1 MKQIKRIV
9 YGTLLFLC
17 LSIQTKKPI
26 LKTRNALFAAVD
38 PSKKMA
44 PPPMDNRVRTSVD
57 TYDSFN
63 DSENKD
69 TIKNNFEMMEKKDE
83 QEKTINPEDLIEFYF
98 ENTELSQVLKQIEVL
113 FNVTFITDDVIEPLA
128 TGAKSIKGSKV
139 SFKTNEPLTRK
150 QAWNLLTTFLD
161 LSGFALVPEDQ
172 PNWSGKAPSYDEGN
186 KFFRVT
192 TVPKAIRS
200 PNPTYIG
207 SDPKSLPDNEQII
220 RYVYF
225 VQNADLD
232 SLRPVLDALKSTQM
246 TALLLKESRAILLVD
261 KAYNIKNLMKIITEL
276 DKVTM
281 PQAMSVIKLYNADAD
296 EVKELYDSLI
306 NGKTT
311 GLPVRRFPRKQPT
324 STYFPE
330 GIKVIAETRTNSL
343 ILLGPQEAIKNIE
356 EFIRQ
361 YVDVELTQP
370 YSPLYVYDVKYADAQ
385 NLAEIMNEVTKF
397 GASTPVGRVGG
408 VRGGDE
414 YLKKMSFTAEPAT
427 NQLIIKGAY
436 EDYIKA
442 LDVIKQLDEPQP
454 QIAIEVMV
462 LAVDIN
468 KIKELGTQLRSK
480 LPKGLEGLIGKNV
493 KFQTSGFNGQGIV
506 TKPPEGT
513 GSSECDNVSGASRLL
528 GNLITLATGLQAG
541 NTVIQL
547 GKDICGVWG
556 IFHALDT
563 LTNAQILANP
573 FLVATNNTKAKVSVG
588 ETRRVVTSTV
598 VADTTQEAFGDQSAN
613 LLVDITPQINSDGM
627 IVMDIKIQLV
637 NFVEGSTPENT
648 ARNQRE
654 IKTSTI
660 VADKQILALGGL
672 VQNRIQSNSS
682 QVPLLGDVPVLGW
695 LFKNKRKV
703 ENKANLLVLISP
715 RILPPGSDVLVN
727 QFTNEHIDKY
737 HETVAHLTKPS
748 ELVDP
753 VNRLF
758 FTTNE
763 QDTDEIIFHRRI
775 KEAQEEDKGA
785 IISRSRRGR
794 RRKRAQRKR
803 KKENTQIATNKSSAP
818 LKPKKIAPQENKKA
832 TSATETKV
840 HLAHASHVKESART
854 LMAKNSLTDFI
865 LAHNGATK

>member
-9 YGTLLFLC
+9 YSTLLFLC

-26 LKTRNALFAAVD
+26 LKTRDALFTAVD

-44 PPPMDNRVRTSVD
+44 PPPIGNQVRASID
-57 TYDSFN
+57 AYDSFN
-63 DSENKD
+63 ASENKEV
-69 TIKNNFEMMEKKDE
+69 IKNNLEMMEKKDE
-83 QEKTINPEDLIEFYF
+83 HEKTINPEDLIEFYF

-128 TGAKSIKGSKV
+128 KDAKSIKGNKV

-172 PNWSGKAPSYDEGN
+172 SNWNGKAPSYDKGN
-186 KFFRVT
+186 TFFRVT
-192 TVPKAIRS
+192 TLPKAIRS
-200 PNPTYIG
+200 PEPTYIG
-207 SDPKSLPDNEQII
+207 SDPKSLPNNEQII

-225 VQNADLD
+225 VQNADLS
-232 SLRPVLDALKSTQM
+232 SLKPVLDSLKSAQM
-246 TALLLKESRAILLVD
+246 TALLLQESKAILLVD
-261 KAYNIKNLMKIITEL
+261 KAYNIKNLMKIISEL

-281 PQAMSVIKLYNADAD
+281 PQAMSVIKLYNANAE
-296 EVKELYDSLI
+296 EVQKLYESLI
-306 NGKTT
+306 KGETT
-311 GLPVRRFPRKQPT
+311 GAPVRFPRKQPT

-343 ILLGPQEAIKNIE
+343 VLLGPEDALEKIE

-361 YVDVELTQP
+361 YVDVGLTQP

-385 NLAEIMNEVTKF
+385 NLAKIMNEVTKF
-397 GASTPVGRVGG
+397 GANTPVGKVGG

-436 EDYIKA
+436 EDYLKT
-442 LDVIKQLDEPQP
+442 LDIIKQLDEPQP

-480 LPKGLEGLIGKNV
+480 LPKGLEGLVGKNV
-493 KFQTSGFNGQGIV
+493 KFQTSGFNNQGIV
-506 TKPPEGT
+506 TKPPLETDVEG
-513 GSSECDNVSGASRLL
+513 CDNVNGASRLL

-588 ETRRVVTSTV
+588 ETRRVVSSTV
-598 VADTTQEAFGDQSAN
+598 VADTPENSFSDQSAN
-613 LLVDITPQINSDGM
+613 LVVDITPQINSDGM
-627 IVMDIKIQLV
+627 IVMDIKVELV
-637 NFVEGSTPENT
+637 NFVEGSTPDNT

-695 LFKNKRKV
+695 LFKNKRKT

-715 RILPPGSDVLVN
+715 RILPPGSDVLIN

-737 HETVAHLTKPS
+737 HETVSQLTKPS
-748 ELVDP
+748 EVADP

-775 KEAQEEDKGA
+775 KEAQEEEDKGLVIPRA
-785 IISRSRRGR
+785 HRGR
-794 RRKRAQRKR
+794 RRKRAQRKS
-803 KKENTQIATNKSSAP
+803 KKVNAQISTNKTSTP
-818 LKPKKIAPQENKKA
+818 LKQKKIAPQGNKKI
-832 TSATETKV
+832 TSAPKTKV
-840 HLAHASHVKESART
+840 HLAHATNIKESARS